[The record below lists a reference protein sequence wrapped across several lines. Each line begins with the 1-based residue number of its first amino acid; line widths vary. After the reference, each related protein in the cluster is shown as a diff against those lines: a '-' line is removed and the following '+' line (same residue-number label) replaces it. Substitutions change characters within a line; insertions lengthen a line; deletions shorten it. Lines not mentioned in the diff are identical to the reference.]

1 MRRLAIPLLRQ
12 NKAVSTAIS
21 ALIITAVTATL
32 VMVVAAYA
40 YYVLDQQRGGAEFEV
55 AKKSI
60 LAFDD
65 ALQDAAWK
73 LDASRAARFKIDFGN
88 LLLIPDAIT
97 LNVTATIDSS
107 NYPLGSISTGLI
119 KYSISTQYVTFGAN
133 YTSYI
138 LGDSDLVVT
147 DSTESLGR
155 VFIEQESPSVYIILN
170 YRVRAMRTSVIQVNN
185 ITVNYVSVWLI
196 RVVTNSASHY
206 NDFDLKAKSFSIQT
220 NTTGP
225 YAVTGAGYCTIS
237 VESESEP
244 VSPSNPPANI
254 WLDEGKVVF
263 SVIVAEVRVSV

>member
-1 MRRLAIPLLRQ
+1 MRKLSISLLRQ
-12 NKAVSTAIS
+12 NKAVSHAIS

-73 LDASRAARFKIDFGN
+73 LNASRAARFKIDFGN

-107 NYPLGSISTGLI
+107 NYTLGSISTGLI
-119 KYSISTQYVTFGAN
+119 KYSISTQYVSFGAN
-133 YTSYI
+133 YNTSYI
-138 LGDSDLVVT
+138 LGDKNLIVNS
-147 DSTESLGR
+147 SAESLGR
-155 VFIEQESPSVYIILN
+155 VFIEQKSPSVNIILN
-170 YRVRAMRTSVIQVNN
+170 YRVRAMRTSYLNVNG
-185 ITVNYVSVWLI
+185 TRVNYVSVWLI
-196 RVVTNSASHY
+196 RVVTNWASHY
-206 NDFDLKAKSFSIQT
+206 NDFDLKAKSLSIQT
-220 NTTGP
+220 NTIDPGVS
-225 YAVTGAGYCTIS
+225 VTNNCTIS
-237 VESESEP
+237 VESDSES
-244 VSPSNPPANI
+244 SSATI
-254 WLDEGKVVF
+254 SLDPGKVVF

>member
-73 LDASRAARFKIDFGN
+73 LNASRAARFKIDFGN

-107 NYPLGSISTGLI
+107 NYTLGSISTGLI

-138 LGDSDLVVT
+138 LGT
-147 DSTESLGR
+147 
-155 VFIEQESPSVYIILN
+155 
-170 YRVRAMRTSVIQVNN
+170 
-185 ITVNYVSVWLI
+185 
-196 RVVTNSASHY
+196 
-206 NDFDLKAKSFSIQT
+206 
-220 NTTGP
+220 
-225 YAVTGAGYCTIS
+225 C
-237 VESESEP
+237 
-244 VSPSNPPANI
+244 
-254 WLDEGKVVF
+254 
-263 SVIVAEVRVSV
+263 

>member
-1 MRRLAIPLLRQ
+1 MRRLPIPLLRQ

-73 LDASRAARFKIDFGN
+73 LNASRAARFKIDFGN

-107 NYPLGSISTGLI
+107 NYTLGSISTGLI
-119 KYSISTQYVTFGAN
+119 KYSISTQYVTFGEN

-170 YRVRAMRTSVIQVNN
+170 YRVRAMRTSYLNVNG
-185 ITVNYVSVWLI
+185 TMVNYVSVWLI
-196 RVVTNSASHY
+196 RVVTDSTSHY
-206 NDFDLKAKSFSIQT
+206 NDFDLKAKSINITT
-220 NTTGP
+220 NTFGP
-225 YAVTGAGYCTIS
+225 FDVAGNYPIYVESDSESSSATIS
-237 VESESEP
+237 LGS
-244 VSPSNPPANI
+244 
-254 WLDEGKVVF
+254 GKVVF

>member
-73 LDASRAARFKIDFGN
+73 LNASRAARFKIDFGN
-88 LLLIPDAIT
+88 LLLIPDAMNLT
-97 LNVTATIDSS
+97 VTATIDGI
-107 NYPLGSISTGLI
+107 NPTTLGSISTGLI

-170 YRVRAMRTSVIQVNN
+170 YRVRAMRTSYLNVNG
-185 ITVNYVSVWLI
+185 TMVNYVSVWLI
-196 RVVTNSASHY
+196 RVVTNWASHY
-206 NDFDLKAKSFSIQT
+206 NDFDLKAKSLSIQT
-220 NTTGP
+220 STIDPGVS
-225 YAVTGAGYCTIS
+225 VTNNCTIS
-237 VESESEP
+237 VESNGES
-244 VSPSNPPANI
+244 SSATI
-254 WLDEGKVVF
+254 SLGSGKVVF